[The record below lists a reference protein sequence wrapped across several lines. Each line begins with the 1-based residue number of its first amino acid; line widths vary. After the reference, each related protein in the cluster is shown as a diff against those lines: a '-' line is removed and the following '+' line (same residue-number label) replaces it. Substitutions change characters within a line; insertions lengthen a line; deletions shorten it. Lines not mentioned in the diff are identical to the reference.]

1 VAEEQPEDRV
11 NVTDSHDP
19 DQGVAVPVGPV
30 SGFIYNNTASANYTL
45 NVRLASMNATF
56 ERANN
61 AIQAMTYLPPQLPQ
75 PQPQQGNEH
84 RQLSSMKRAEALL
97 MDCLTDEQRVDYKV
111 NNWIDVTSNT
121 DNLWRVH
128 TDNIIGNVQLLVMKT
143 DSLKLQYWRDRWW
156 RQGLGQEPMKFCA
169 HLRYVP
175 AADTFLAQILTLRH
189 NEEEFLR
196 VARPF

>member
-1 VAEEQPEDRV
+1 
-11 NVTDSHDP
+11 VTDSHDP

-30 SGFIYNNTASANYTL
+30 SGFIYSNTASPTYSLGVTL
-45 NVRLASMNATF
+45 TDFNTAVSRVSDAV
-56 ERANN
+56 
-61 AIQAMTYLPPQLPQ
+61 
-75 PQPQQGNEH
+75 
-84 RQLSSMKRAEALL
+84 RQLVFTFTPPPVQALNYIPQSGNVHHQLTSTRRAETLL
-97 MDCLTDEQRVDYKV
+97 MECLTDEQRVDYKV
-111 NNWIDVTSNT
+111 NHWIEVTSNT

-128 TDNIIGNVQLLVMKT
+128 TDHIIGNVQLLVMKT
-143 DSLKLQYWRDRWW
+143 CSPKLQYWRDRW
-156 RQGLGQEPMKFCA
+156 RNSYGDESGPKSFCA